1 MTARHT
7 NLLLLAIL
15 LVGLSG
21 VGISLVAL
29 ETRKPV
35 GPPVMIVRVV
45 RAPPQLQEWPLIPP
59 SHFQSCEMDGY
70 DSCGDGESDDE
81 PAIDPA
87 GYEDPTSI

>member
-1 MTARHT
+1 
-7 NLLLLAIL
+7 
-15 LVGLSG
+15 
-21 VGISLVAL
+21 
-29 ETRKPV
+29 
-35 GPPVMIVRVV
+35 
-45 RAPPQLQEWPLIPP
+45 LQEWPSIPP

>member
-45 RAPPQLQEWPLIPP
+45 RAVAVPLAVAEAGAA
-59 SHFQSCEMDGY
+59 SDRST
-70 DSCGDGESDDE
+70 GDE
-81 PAIDPA
+81 
-87 GYEDPTSI
+87 